1 MRVLVLVLLVGCVDP
16 VAARWQLDHD
26 HVVAVRATP
35 PRIMPAEVAVLDA
48 LVARE
53 GMLAAIESP
62 VIAAAP
68 LAPPEMKGML
78 VEADGH
84 WQLTAPPDE
93 TLAGVRPGMGLPPN
107 APVPIDVVMQ
117 FTRSDGEPLYVK
129 KTVWLGARAENPAPP
144 PVLADDEPMPS
155 ELAIPIGR
163 DVYVEALAAGRVSWL
178 TSCGELFQDDVAR
191 AFVRAAEPCDGELAV
206 VVRDDAGGVVW
217 QLWPL
222 SAQ

>member
-1 MRVLVLVLLVGCVDP
+1 MRVLLVVLLVGCVDP

-26 HVVAVRATP
+26 HVVAARATP
-35 PRIMPAEVAVLDA
+35 PRIMPGDVAMLDA

-53 GMLAAIESP
+53 GTRAAIESP
-62 VIAAAP
+62 VLAAAP
-68 LAPPEMKGML
+68 LAPEEMTGLL
-78 VEADGH
+78 VEVDGR

-93 TLAGVRPGMGLPPN
+93 TLASVRPGMGLDPG

-117 FTRSDGEPLYVK
+117 FTSSDGEPMYVK

-144 PVLADDEPMPS
+144 AVLADDEPMPS
-155 ELAIPIGR
+155 ELAIPTGR
-163 DVYVEALAAGRVSWL
+163 DIYVEALASGRVSWL

-206 VVRDDAGGVVW
+206 VVRDSAGGVVW
-217 QLWPL
+217 QLWPIL
-222 SAQ
+222 AQ